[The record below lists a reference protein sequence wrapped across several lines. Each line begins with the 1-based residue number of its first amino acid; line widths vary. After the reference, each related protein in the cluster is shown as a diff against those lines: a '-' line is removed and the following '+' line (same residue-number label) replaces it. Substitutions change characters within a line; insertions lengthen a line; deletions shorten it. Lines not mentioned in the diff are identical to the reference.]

1 MNQAKLTKILN
12 DHAFWLNLKQGARA
26 NLQGAN
32 LQGAKLQGADL
43 RWANL
48 REANLQGANLQGANL
63 QGANLRG
70 AKLQG
75 ADLREAN
82 LQGTHLHG
90 TKGFILGPQ
99 RMDGYQFYFQHP
111 HVFAG
116 CRKMTIKQYREHVKT
131 YDDPA
136 KERETTLIL
145 DFLEARVS
153 HRPPDMRPT
162 GVQAAKPSIIDLHQL
177 PLVRN

>member
-12 DHAFWLNLKQGARA
+12 DHALWLNDPSQGAQANLEWADLQRADLRGANLREADIREA
-26 NLQGAN
+26 NLQR
-32 LQGAKLQGADL
+32 ADL
-43 RWANL
+43 RWADLRKADL
-48 REANLQGANLQGANL
+48 RE
-63 QGANLRG
+63 
-70 AKLQG
+70 

-82 LQGTHLHG
+82 LEG

-99 RMDGYQFYFQHP
+99 RSDGYQFYFQHP
-111 HVFAG
+111 NVIAG
-116 CRKMTIKQYREHVKT
+116 CRKMTIEQYREHVKT